1 MKKFKFRPFG
11 LDIIVSTYADMMSEE
26 PNDFIR
32 GITYGIRLTF
42 GALFGWTID
51 YDNDSVIRIRNRK
64 GKVIY
69 EEV

>member
-1 MKKFKFRPFG
+1 MKKPKLRSDG
-11 LDIIVSTYADMMSEE
+11 VDIIVSTYAEMMSEE

-42 GALFGWTID
+42 GALLGWTISCD
-51 YDNDSVIRIRNRK
+51 DDWVIRIRNKK

-69 EEV
+69 EEI